1 MRTYWLAS
9 TASSVLTSVALVAY
23 LLWTGAHP
31 ARSNAESWAY
41 ARQLLLGVGLAGV
54 LGLNA
59 VVANVAAVAKGAAR
73 PATGGTLIAVVLV
86 GAAAVWWAKGR

>member
-9 TASSVLTSVALVAY
+9 TAASVLTAAALVAH

-31 ARSNAESWAY
+31 ARSNAESWAH
-41 ARQLLLGVGLAGV
+41 ARTLLLGMGLAGV
-54 LGLNA
+54 LGVNA
-59 VVANVAAVAKGAAR
+59 LAANVAALAKGAAR
-73 PATGGTLIAVVLV
+73 PATAGLLIAVVLL